1 MGNYKTLNEMFFS
14 INTNAGNVPTFFT
27 KDTNKKFHG
36 VTFRDAYTHGEN
48 LGLYLMSIGL
58 NPGDKVGLMSDNRVE
73 WAVADMAVLLN
84 GAVNVPRGSDST
96 PQEIQYIL
104 EHSESKFCFIE
115 HEKLLE
121 SVLPII
127 PQTSVTKL
135 IVLDKDY
142 KSKYDN
148 VINVYDA
155 IEKGKELRA
164 AKLTDLLKRARD
176 TKEDDLFT
184 IIYTSG
190 TTGLP
195 KGVMLTHR
203 NMIYN
208 VVSIPP
214 IVGLK
219 KGDRVLSI
227 LPVWH
232 IFERANDYSMVASGA
247 AIYYTNVRDLR
258 DDSKTLGKFIR
269 RHQSQGGKIRA
280 YSTTPI

>member
-1 MGNYKTLNEMFFS
+1 MGNFKTLNEMFFS
-14 INTNAGNVPTFFT
+14 INSNTGNVPTFFS
-27 KDTNKKFHG
+27 KDTNKKFQG
-36 VTFRDAYTHGEN
+36 MTFRDAYTHGEN
-48 LGLYLMSIGL
+48 VGLYLMSLGL
-58 NPGDKVGLMSDNRVE
+58 NPGDKVGLMADNRVE
-73 WAVADMAVLLN
+73 WAIADMGVLLN
-84 GAVNVPRGSDST
+84 GAANVPRGSDST

-127 PQTSVTKL
+127 PKTSVSKI

-148 VINVYDA
+148 VINIYEA

-164 AKLTDLLKRARD
+164 TKLTELLKRARD

-195 KGVMLTHR
+195 KGVILTHK
-203 NMIYN
+203 NMI
-208 VVSIPP
+208 
-214 IVGLK
+214 
-219 KGDRVLSI
+219 
-227 LPVWH
+227 
-232 IFERANDYSMVASGA
+232 
-247 AIYYTNVRDLR
+247 
-258 DDSKTLGKFIR
+258 
-269 RHQSQGGKIRA
+269 
-280 YSTTPI
+280 